1 MENNFGFAFTLTFS
15 PPYAVDLKTA
25 IPQQCNKAQEPPAL
39 LLGNSLL
46 PMYVSWYPVAA
57 SFNKGIAELMHS
69 DIEQIK
75 F

>member
-25 IPQQCNKAQEPPAL
+25 IPQQCNKAQERLAL
-39 LLGNSLL
+39 LLGNSLS
-46 PMYVSWYPVAA
+46 PMYVSWYPVAT
-57 SFNKGIAELMHS
+57 SFNKGIAALMRGN
-69 DIEQIK
+69 IEQMK